1 MLKQHGH
8 ILDLGAVPSRSTINT
23 SQLPEVDSGQRV
35 GRTRCVYDGPE
46 IGSTSVRSE
55 VELTG

>member
-35 GRTRCVYDGPE
+35 GRTRCVYDGAE
-46 IGSTSVRSE
+46 IGSTGS
-55 VELTG
+55 